1 MIRRPPRS
9 TRTDTLFPYTTLFRS
24 KRIEKGTG
32 FFLAA
37 AAAKPQNPAAESGGK
52 SAEITTMTA
61 DTKNRALDVEGAA
74 SSGPECGR
82 QKPDQ
87 AIPLTRLTRRDI
99 LRAIVFRCSTPLRTP
114 RAISGW
120 AARRAASAA
129 VLSPLAIASSTAFT

>member
-1 MIRRPPRS
+1 
-9 TRTDTLFPYTTLFRS
+9 
-24 KRIEKGTG
+24 
-32 FFLAA
+32 
-37 AAAKPQNPAAESGGK
+37 
-52 SAEITTMTA
+52 MTA

-129 VLSPLAIASSTAFT
+129 VLSPLAVDRHTASQSVRIRERTSAGSGKSGDIKV

>member
-1 MIRRPPRS
+1 
-9 TRTDTLFPYTTLFRS
+9 
-24 KRIEKGTG
+24 
-32 FFLAA
+32 
-37 AAAKPQNPAAESGGK
+37 
-52 SAEITTMTA
+52 MTA

-120 AARRAASAA
+120 AARRPASAA
-129 VLSPLAIASSTAFT
+129 VLSPLAIATSTAFPYVRLRLPHAPFPPALRGF

>member
-1 MIRRPPRS
+1 
-9 TRTDTLFPYTTLFRS
+9 
-24 KRIEKGTG
+24 
-32 FFLAA
+32 
-37 AAAKPQNPAAESGGK
+37 
-52 SAEITTMTA
+52 MTA

-129 VLSPLAIASSTAFT
+129 VRSEEHTSELQSLMRISYAVFFLKKKTPLYPLLFFLFFLFLFFF